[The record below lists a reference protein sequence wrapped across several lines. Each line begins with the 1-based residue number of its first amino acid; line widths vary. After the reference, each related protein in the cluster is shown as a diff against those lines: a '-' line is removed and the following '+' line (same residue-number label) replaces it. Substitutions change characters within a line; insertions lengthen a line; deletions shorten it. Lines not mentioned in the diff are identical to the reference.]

1 MQYGKLSDYP
11 IRIEPKVWLR
21 PDSTCHRTTDAAS
34 KSDWNTRRCTRQLLT
49 PYTLHLFFPI
59 ACLGFLWEYRNRH
72 HWHWRRRVLEDNE
85 IISVDNICLF
95 KHFQRTNPS
104 HIFVVDFSRILPF
117 LYPVPFITTPKCQ
130 ILVKRKTSSPVK
142 SQGKWLAEDIFSNA
156 QVNWKNTYQLPF
168 LCTTETKLWVFQF
181 KFLQRRVASYLR
193 MRQIRKQTPAL
204 LALVPQRHLH
214 HFLAL

>member
-1 MQYGKLSDYP
+1 MQYGKLFDYP

-34 KSDWNTRRCTRQLLT
+34 KSDSNTRRCTRQLLT

-59 ACLGFLWEYRNRH
+59 ACLGFLWEYPNRH

-104 HIFVVDFSRILPF
+104 
-117 LYPVPFITTPKCQ
+117 
-130 ILVKRKTSSPVK
+130 
-142 SQGKWLAEDIFSNA
+142 
-156 QVNWKNTYQLPF
+156 
-168 LCTTETKLWVFQF
+168 
-181 KFLQRRVASYLR
+181 KFLLLTFPGFCLFVSRPIYSYPYVSDSGQKKDFLTSEKPGKVACWRYFFKCTSEMGKYLSATFS
-193 MRQIRKQTPAL
+193 MHYGNEVMGISI
-204 LALVPQRHLH
+204 
-214 HFLAL
+214 